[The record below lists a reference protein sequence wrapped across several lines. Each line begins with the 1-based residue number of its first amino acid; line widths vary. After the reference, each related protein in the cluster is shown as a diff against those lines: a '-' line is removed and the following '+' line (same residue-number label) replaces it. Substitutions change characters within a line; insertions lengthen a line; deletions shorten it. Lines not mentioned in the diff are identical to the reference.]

1 MEKDEIISEIKELR
15 KEMSTGLEKHSEKL
29 HQTNIIL
36 SVQREQLKEHMRRSD
51 ALEIN
56 QKLLKQ
62 EFENRTDKLELVI
75 SPIQKHINFIETS
88 LKYAGVFAGLAGF
101 LVALKTLGVF

>member
-1 MEKDEIISEIKELR
+1 MVHDEIVKEIKELR

-51 ALEIN
+51 SLEMG

-62 EFENRTDKLELVI
+62 EFENRTDKLESVI
-75 SPIQKHINFIETS
+75 SPIQKHINFIETA
-88 LKYAGVFAGLAGF
+88 LKYSGLFAGLAGF
-101 LVALKTLGVF
+101 LVALKSLGVF